1 MFASNKMFI
10 NESYYT
16 RNIKEKFIIQKC
28 TLYVTDGKVH
38 ADLSHFKKI
47 NSETIVLKL
56 LGFDS
61 YDLGWVKSSP

>member
-38 ADLSHFKKI
+38 ADLSQKKKKR
-47 NSETIVLKL
+47 IVLKL

-61 YDLGWVKSSP
+61 YDLK

>member
-10 NESYYT
+10 NERYYT

-38 ADLSHFKKI
+38 AELSHLKKK

-61 YDLGWVKSSP
+61 YDLG

>member
-38 ADLSHFKKI
+38 ADLSHKKKKGFRN
-47 NSETIVLKL
+47 NSTKVT
-56 LGFDS
+56 GF
-61 YDLGWVKSSP
+61 

>member
-38 ADLSHFKKI
+38 ADLSHKKKKKD
-47 NSETIVLKL
+47 SETIVLKL

-61 YDLGWVKSSP
+61 YDLE

>member
-1 MFASNKMFI
+1 MFI

-38 ADLSHFKKI
+38 ADLSHKKKKKGFRN
-47 NSETIVLKL
+47 NSTKVT
-56 LGFDS
+56 GF
-61 YDLGWVKSSP
+61 

>member
-38 ADLSHFKKI
+38 ADLSCLKKKRI
-47 NSETIVLKL
+47 QKQ
-56 LGFDS
+56 
-61 YDLGWVKSSP
+61 

>member
-38 ADLSHFKKI
+38 ADLSHKKKKKKD
-47 NSETIVLKL
+47 SETIVLKL

-61 YDLGWVKSSP
+61 YDLE

>member
-38 ADLSHFKKI
+38 ADLSCFFLKKKK
-47 NSETIVLKL
+47 NSETIVLRL
-56 LGFDS
+56 LGFAS
-61 YDLGWVKSSP
+61 YDLE

>member
-38 ADLSHFKKI
+38 ADLSHLKKKKKD
-47 NSETIVLKL
+47 SETIVLKL

-61 YDLGWVKSSP
+61 YDLE

>member
-1 MFASNKMFI
+1 MFI

-38 ADLSHFKKI
+38 ADLSCFFLKKKKEFRN
-47 NSETIVLKL
+47 NSTKVT
-56 LGFDS
+56 GFCF
-61 YDLGWVKSSP
+61 L

>member
-38 ADLSHFKKI
+38 ADLSHKKKKKGFRN
-47 NSETIVLKL
+47 NSTKVT
-56 LGFDS
+56 GF
-61 YDLGWVKSSP
+61 

>member
-1 MFASNKMFI
+1 MFI
-10 NESYYT
+10 NERYYT

-38 ADLSHFKKI
+38 AELSHLKKN

-61 YDLGWVKSSP
+61 YDLG